1 MDREEFKGMTDQ
13 ERIDWVCKEYNK
25 GKTTSQIVKEYN
37 LAKNTVGDTFRRN
50 GYVVDKITGQYVINS
65 SEHVKVTQNQHK
77 PNIVLDDKKEKLE
90 NILPEEIK
98 ENLLQMIAWYKKQ
111 RETEEER
118 EEIFEWIKK
127 NMKNKD
133 LIEVPEITIDKQQLT
148 GDVKTR
154 SFTIYSEVLQ
164 KFNDF
169 CLEQPYSKQD
179 LLSMALL
186 EYIDRYKK

>member
-1 MDREEFKGMTDQ
+1 MDRQEFKGMTDQ

-50 GYVVDKITGQYVINS
+50 GYVVDKITGQYVINC
-65 SEHVKVTQNQHK
+65 SEHVKITQNQHK
-77 PNIVLDDKKEKLE
+77 PNIVLDDKKEKLQ

-111 RETEEER
+111 KKMEEER

-133 LIEVPEITIDKQQLT
+133 LIEVPEITIDKQQLI

-169 CLEQPYSKQD
+169 CSEQPYSKQD

-186 EYIDRYKK
+186 EYIERYKK